1 MHNIF
6 RHIANAFRT
15 PAPSLR
21 GRAGGEAVL
30 GVVFF
35 LLTLTS
41 CVDTIILPDD
51 KTVEEDFW
59 KTKTQV
65 QSMVNGAYSSLASED
80 VQRKLVIWQCRS
92 DELNVNTSLSINEL
106 NQFDSNNLQTDNR
119 HNSWA
124 SMYSVINTCN
134 LIISKSAEVMDIDPN

>member
-1 MHNIF
+1 MLHNIF

-21 GRAGGEAVL
+21 GVVRGEAVL
-30 GVVFF
+30 GLGVFF
-35 LLTLTS
+35 LTLTS

-65 QSMVNGAYSSLASED
+65 QSMVNGAYSSLASEE
-80 VQRKLVIWQCRS
+80 VKRKLVI
-92 DELNVNTSLSINEL
+92 
-106 NQFDSNNLQTDNR
+106 
-119 HNSWA
+119 
-124 SMYSVINTCN
+124 
-134 LIISKSAEVMDIDPN
+134 